1 MVSFKLAD
9 RVRRELCLEKHLLN
23 EFLAVQSSALVE
35 SKQEMELSLFESA
48 KEVPILELVC
58 GLADTTIPHHP
69 SPVLGCFD
77 LHKLFNSF
85 RTEY

>member
-1 MVSFKLAD
+1 MNV
-9 RVRRELCLEKHLLN
+9 LLYS
-23 EFLAVQSSALVE
+23 LSALVE

-77 LHKLFNSF
+77 LHRLFNSF

>member
-23 EFLAVQSSALVE
+23 EFLAVLVE

-58 GLADTTIPHHP
+58 GLADTTIPLHP
-69 SPVLGCFD
+69 SPVLSCFD
-77 LHKLFNSF
+77 LHRLFNSF

>member
-23 EFLAVQSSALVE
+23 EFLAVQSICS
-35 SKQEMELSLFESA
+35 QEMELSLFESA

-58 GLADTTIPHHP
+58 GLADTTIPLQ
-69 SPVLGCFD
+69 SSAVLICIGCSIVSEQ
-77 LHKLFNSF
+77 NINPCI
-85 RTEY
+85 